1 MSREWLSRFAYL
13 EWEGL
18 QEPWSIE
25 HVSEAGGGIPIGS
38 ARIKLRRDDHYQVEG
53 ELTGT
58 YVDESEL
65 AFDVQPGTL
74 ARPLAID
81 GQGNGYRY
89 ALRRGYLRAYT
100 SLLSLK
106 EGVDHTFTSRLDYF
120 EVTRTYD
127 HRELPPV
134 PRWLT
139 QWYLNGPRS
148 SDVFWRG
155 TEREMVPHYTRA
167 RDTTLFKAPERPA
180 QSFSADHAFIEYGGK
195 SFIIHQVPRE
205 FGPSW
210 SANLGIEYR
219 PEWGGIPAREKRI
232 AIAEIVGFVLGRRLL
247 NAGFTEYDEL
257 GDPITEM
264 VTSPPGDNIVAMCQA
279 SGPRPINV
287 EPHSVGGRSIEDVLP
302 SLVPAYLALRE
313 SLRLNDAVWRYD
325 MSRDLP
331 VGIDLPVV
339 AAAIEGVAALWLEAN
354 EARRIYLEPDRYNEL
369 LTEDLVRIEAK
380 LQAEGIPDDDRQK
393 MMNKLRGAYSM
404 SGNES
409 LYLFFKRIGLKV
421 GKFERDAIKARNP
434 MAHGGPTMPKDL
446 AKASTLRT
454 AYQTL
459 FVRMLLKLLKYDGF
473 YIDYSSV
480 GCPARHIDEPQGGI

>member
-1 MSREWLSRFAYL
+1 MNNEWLSRFAHL

-25 HVSEAGGGIPIGS
+25 HVSEAEGGIPIGS
-38 ARIKLRRDDHYQVEG
+38 ERIKLRRDEHYQVEG
-53 ELTGT
+53 ELIGT
-58 YVDESEL
+58 FTDEMEL
-65 AFDVQPGTL
+65 AFDAQPGTL

-81 GQGNGYRY
+81 GRGKGYRY
-89 ALRRGYLRAYT
+89 ALRRGYRRAYT
-100 SLLSLK
+100 ALYSLR
-106 EGVDHTFTSRLDYF
+106 EGVGHTFTARLDYF
-120 EVTRTYD
+120 EVTRAYD
-127 HRELPPV
+127 HWESVPD

-139 QWYLNGPRS
+139 EWYLNGPRP
-148 SDVFWRG
+148 SDVFWQG
-155 TEREMVPHYTRA
+155 TQREVVSHYTRA
-167 RDTTLFKAPERPA
+167 RDATLFKAPERP
-180 QSFSADHAFIEYGGK
+180 SRSSSADHAFIKYGGEG
-195 SFIIHQVPRE
+195 FIIHQVPRE

-247 NAGFTEYDEL
+247 NVGFTEYDEL

-264 VTSPPGDNIVAMCQA
+264 VMSAPGDNIVAVCQA
-279 SGPRPINV
+279 SGPMPINV
-287 EPHSVGGRSIEDVLP
+287 EPHSVGGRNIEDVLP
-302 SLVPAYLALRE
+302 SLVPAYLALRGP
-313 SLRLNDAVWRYD
+313 LRLNDAMWRYD
-325 MSRDLP
+325 LARDLP

-354 EARRIYLEPDRYNEL
+354 KVRRIYMESDRYTAL
-369 LTEDLVRIEAK
+369 LAEDFVRIEAK
-380 LQAEGIPDDDRQK
+380 LQAEAVPGDDRK
-393 MMNKLRGAYSM
+393 KLMNKLRGAYSM

-409 LYLFFKRIGLKV
+409 LYLFFDRIGLNA

-434 MAHGGPTMPKDL
+434 MAHGGPTIPKDL
-446 AKASTLRT
+446 GKASKLRT

-459 FVRMLLKLLKYDGF
+459 FARMLLKLLKYDGL

-480 GCPARHIDEPQGGI
+480 GCPARHIDEPQEGL